1 MSAFF
6 FSKSDLWQIAKNGK
20 LFFFLHLLEI
30 CIVGKTYRHMHKTV
44 NELASYLI
52 LKTPSGDKPEIVNY
66 EIVSL
71 YVNYLP
77 DSLKRGLV
85 QMKIVCP
92 YPHIAKARNITFPLN
107 FYSD

>member
-1 MSAFF
+1 MA
-6 FSKSDLWQIAKNGK
+6 DCENGK

-30 CIVGKTYRHMHKTV
+30 CMVGKTYRHMHKTV

-52 LKTPSGDKPEIVNY
+52 LKTPSGDKPDIVNY

-77 DSLKRGLV
+77 DSRKRSFSPNENYMPV
-85 QMKIVCP
+85 SSYIESM
-92 YPHIAKARNITFPLN
+92 
-107 FYSD
+107 